1 MTALIYELRTRGDLS
16 ACLNSRKGRKR
27 RSPTSSRSQ
36 QTRFALA
43 MGPIP
48 SKHTSHLFRMRPQS
62 YDGRDLR
69 SDLSFLNVE
78 LLCMQNSTSS
88 PPFLAH
94 PPKNTSRT
102 KSMRKLILSRFCIST
117 PVLRAAD
124 RVP

>member
-1 MTALIYELRTRGDLS
+1 MTALIYELRTRGELS
-16 ACLNSRKGRKR
+16 GCLDTRKGRKM

-36 QTRFALA
+36 HMRCAPA
-43 MGPIP
+43 MGRIP
-48 SKHTSHLFRMRPQS
+48 SKNASHRFRMQS
-62 YDGRDLR
+62 QSCDGRDLR
-69 SDLSFLNVE
+69 SDLSFRNVE

-102 KSMRKLILSRFCIST
+102 KSMRISILSRFCIST